1 MSDDYQENN
10 DSTQSL
16 VIANQ
21 NRPER
26 IYLLPTDERPFMPGL
41 VQPVLFNLDHWQST
55 AERVGQTPHRTL
67 GMVYVAENDDG
78 TLNKKT
84 TPEYG
89 CLVRVHHASSEG
101 DSLQLVLQGLTRFR
115 IKSWLSKKA
124 PYLVEVE
131 YPEETEEAQD
141 TEVDTIRAYALAII
155 NTIKELLPLNPLYS
169 EGLKAYLQNF
179 SPREPSPLTDFAAA
193 LTTASA
199 DDLQDILETVPLLN
213 RMEKALVLLKKELE
227 VAQLQS
233 KITEQVNEQISKE
246 QRRFFL
252 REQLKIIQQELGI
265 AKDDRTSDIELF
277 EERMAKLAPP
287 EAVQKRFEEEM
298 NKLSVLESGS
308 AEYGVTRNY
317 LDWLTQV
324 PWGVLSEDNLD
335 LAHARKTLEKHHAGL
350 DDVKDRIIE
359 FLAVGAMRGE
369 VRGSIILLV
378 GPPGVGKTS
387 IGRSI
392 AESLNR
398 PFYRFSVGG
407 MRDEAE
413 IKGHRRTYIGAMP
426 GKLVQ
431 ALKETGTS
439 NPVIMLDEIDK
450 MGASY
455 QGDPASAL
463 LEVLD
468 PEQNVDFQDH
478 YLDVRLDLSRTLFIC
493 TANTLDSI
501 PGPLLDRM
509 EVIHLS
515 GYITAEKVTI
525 ARKHLWP
532 RVLKRAGVKASQ
544 LRISPAALRQVVEGY
559 AREAGVRNL
568 EKQLQRIVRKAVVRL
583 LEDETSISVTGK
595 NLEEFLGQ
603 PIFRTEAV
611 QQQVGVATGL
621 AWTSMGGATLPVEAQ
636 LIHRHRRG
644 FTLTGQLGD
653 VMKESANIAV
663 SYVESASKTY
673 GIAEDWFKESSIHLH
688 VPEGATPK
696 DGPSAGI
703 TMATALISLA
713 KQQKLQRKVAMTGE
727 LTLTGQVLPVGGI
740 REKVI
745 AARRVKIYELILPA
759 DNQRDYDELPE
770 HLKEKLTVH
779 FVDNYQQMYKLLF

>member
-644 FTLTGQLGD
+644 FTLTGQLGN

-779 FVDNYQQMYKLLF
+779 FVDNYQQVYKLLF

>member
-636 LIHRHRRG
+636 LIHRHRRC

-779 FVDNYQQMYKLLF
+779 FVDNYQQVYKLLF